1 MNFLA
6 HSTIKERA
14 RHWRTREWSM
24 ARCSFVDFSLPFA
37 AMTSN
42 APAILVIDDNVTEIR
57 LLLEMLRQEGYR
69 FYVALNGEDGF
80 RRALEH
86 NPQLVLLDLY
96 MPQMDGR
103 ATARLFHGD
112 PRLSHIPIVMLTGS
126 NTLCDKLDSFSE
138 GVVDYITKPF
148 SAQEVAARLRVHLRR
163 WGAGSAWS
171 TGADTAPVQT
181 QISAPAP
188 LKGLLGLPAEVAR
201 LKAAAK
207 DPALP
212 QGQRWVLEAQALL
225 LAHLAEPLNL
235 PNLAHQVGTNEHR
248 LNKEFHR
255 YTGKAVF
262 DFLRMQRHQL
272 ACESLLHTG
281 ESITAIAQAT
291 GFGSVSAFSFAFR
304 QRCSL
309 TPSEYRASGG
319 EQLHPKA
326 ACAQATN

>member
-6 HSTIKERA
+6 HSTIKQRA
-14 RHWRTREWSM
+14 TALAHQKIEEGHCGLGRPSV
-24 ARCSFVDFSLPFA
+24 AFSLPLA

-69 FYVALNGEDGF
+69 FYVALNGDDGF

-126 NTLCDKLDSFSE
+126 NTLGDKLDSFSE

-163 WGAGSAWS
+163 WGA
-171 TGADTAPVQT
+171 TAPAPT

-188 LKGLLGLPAEVAR
+188 SKGLLGLPAEVAR
-201 LKAAAK
+201 LKAAAQN
-207 DPALP
+207 PALP

-319 EQLHPKA
+319 EPLHPKDA
-326 ACAQATN
+326 SAQATN